1 MKEQGQSRN
10 ITLDILRILAC
21 FLIVLAHT
29 SSEGVSGFAANTMNW
44 AYAHVLNTVG
54 HTGTI
59 LFLFISGALL
69 LSEEYR
75 FTPRKFYTCNFLRLL
90 VAYCAWV
97 VIYHLIGFLGRGQ
110 YSWPYIKDMIINII
124 KGEAGYHFWYVPM
137 LLGIYLIL
145 PMLRAVCRAE
155 KGVVH
160 YFVVLFLI
168 VQVLFTTIKAFEF
181 PYKYLLISLMD
192 RIPFTMVNHYVGYF
206 VMGYWL
212 AGIVKKYTP
221 ACNRWRGGFLLVTG
235 VVVSLVGDILLS
247 RQNGYNSIF
256 FNSLFSVSMCIA
268 AVGIFMMLHGYPVK
282 ETTQVVHKLKGIS
295 QLTFGVYM
303 LHPLMLGVIL
313 RIPLT
318 ERIPVG
324 IAYPM
329 LACAVF
335 GLCLLLSWILSWI
348 PGVREWVLY
357 QSHTSKKEQKESKG
371 DRA

>member
-29 SSEGVSGFAANTMNW
+29 SSEGVSGFATNSLSW
-44 AYAHVLNTVG
+44 VYAHVLNTVG

-75 FTPRKFYTCNFLRLL
+75 FTPKKFYTRNFLRLL

-97 VIYHLIGFLGRGQ
+97 GIYHLIGFVSRGQ
-110 YSWPYIKDMIINII
+110 YSWPYVKDVIINII

-145 PMLRAVCRAE
+145 PMLRAICKAE
-155 KGVVH
+155 KGVVN
-160 YFVVLFLI
+160 YFVALFLV

-181 PYKYLLISLMD
+181 PYKYLVISLMD
-192 RIPFTMVNHYVGYF
+192 RIPFTLINHYVGYF

-212 AGIVKKYTP
+212 TGIVKRFTP

-235 VVVSLVGDILLS
+235 VAISLLGDMFLT
-247 RQNGYNSIF
+247 RQSGYNSIF
-256 FNSLFSVSMCIA
+256 FNSLFSVSMCVA
-268 AVGIFMMLHGYPVK
+268 AVGIFMMLHGFSVK
-282 ETTQVVHKLKGIS
+282 EKPGTADRLKGIS

-303 LHPLMLGVIL
+303 LHPLVLGMVLQIPL
-313 RIPLT
+313 AKRIP
-318 ERIPVG
+318 IG
-324 IAYPM
+324 IAYPL
-329 LACAVF
+329 LAVAVF
-335 GLCLLLSWILSWI
+335 VLCLLLSWILSWI

-357 QSHTSKKEQKESKG
+357 QSHAPKHKQKEGKG
-371 DRA
+371 N